1 MYSRYGNDAN
11 RPIRLP
17 DHYSGSAFSQR
28 PTDPVTVSKRE
39 PAKPLPRSG
48 VEEKASPTADR
59 LLHTD
64 TSSEEID
71 ALSTPATGTTDAT
84 KSSFATGTTDATNSA
99 FTTNTTGTTKTAF
112 TANSAGTTD
121 AAGTTNTA
129 VPTKTAFATDSA
141 GTTNTTDF
149 SVASGEG
156 GEQERK
162 TSVSL
167 PQKLF
172 GSSPL
177 NFAGLRRL
185 LGGGE
190 GEEDHD
196 RLLLLGLILLLSRT
210 EGDSDILLWLS
221 LLLLCG

>member
-1 MYSRYGNDAN
+1 MYSRYGNDTN

-39 PAKPLPRSG
+39 PAKPLPRGG
-48 VEEKASPTADR
+48 VEEKVSPIADR
-59 LLHTD
+59 LLHAD
-64 TSSEEID
+64 TAGKES
-71 ALSTPATGTTDAT
+71 ATE
-84 KSSFATGTTDATNSA
+84 SA
-99 FTTNTTGTTKTAF
+99 FTTGATNATGTADATGTANTAF
-112 TANSAGTTD
+112 
-121 AAGTTNTA
+121 
-129 VPTKTAFATDSA
+129 
-141 GTTNTTDF
+141 TTNTTDF
-149 SVASGEG
+149 SNDSEKE

-162 TSVSL
+162 SSL
-167 PQKLF
+167 PPTHKLF
-172 GSSPL
+172 GSSPI

-185 LGGGE
+185 LGGE
-190 GEEDHD
+190 GGDEDHD

>member
-1 MYSRYGNDAN
+1 MYSRYGNDTN

-39 PAKPLPRSG
+39 PAKPLPRGG
-48 VEEKASPTADR
+48 VEEKVSPIADR
-59 LLHTD
+59 LLHAD
-64 TSSEEID
+64 TAGKES
-71 ALSTPATGTTDAT
+71 ATE
-84 KSSFATGTTDATNSA
+84 SA
-99 FTTNTTGTTKTAF
+99 FTTGTTRTTGA
-112 TANSAGTTD
+112 ADAADAAD
-121 AAGTTNTA
+121 AAGTTNSADTTFATGTA
-129 VPTKTAFATDSA
+129 NTAF
-141 GTTNTTDF
+141 TTNTTDF
-149 SVASGEG
+149 SNDSEKE

-162 TSVSL
+162 SSL
-167 PQKLF
+167 PPTHKLF
-172 GSSPL
+172 GSSPI

-185 LGGGE
+185 LGGE
-190 GEEDHD
+190 GGDEDHD

>member
-1 MYSRYGNDAN
+1 MYSRYGNDTN

-39 PAKPLPRSG
+39 PAKPLPRGG
-48 VEEKASPTADR
+48 VEEKVSPIADR
-59 LLHTD
+59 LLHAD
-64 TSSEEID
+64 TAGKESAAES
-71 ALSTPATGTTDAT
+71 A
-84 KSSFATGTTDATNSA
+84 FATGTTR
-99 FTTNTTGTTKTAF
+99 TTGA
-112 TANSAGTTD
+112 AD
-121 AAGTTNTA
+121 AAGTT
-129 VPTKTAFATDSA
+129 FATGTTNAADTTFA
-141 GTTNTTDF
+141 TGTANIAFTTNTTDF
-149 SVASGEG
+149 SNDSEKE

-162 TSVSL
+162 SSL
-167 PQKLF
+167 PPTHKLF
-172 GSSPL
+172 GSSPI

-185 LGGGE
+185 LGGE
-190 GEEDHD
+190 GGDEDHD

>member
-1 MYSRYGNDAN
+1 MYSRYGNDTN

-39 PAKPLPRSG
+39 PAKPLPRGG
-48 VEEKASPTADR
+48 VEEKVSPIADR
-59 LLHTD
+59 LLHAD
-64 TSSEEID
+64 TAGKES
-71 ALSTPATGTTDAT
+71 ATE
-84 KSSFATGTTDATNSA
+84 SA
-99 FTTNTTGTTKTAF
+99 FTTGATNATESAFTTGTARTTGTA
-112 TANSAGTTD
+112 D
-121 AAGTTNTA
+121 AAGTTNSADTTFA
-129 VPTKTAFATDSA
+129 TGTTNTAF
-141 GTTNTTDF
+141 TTNTTDF
-149 SVASGEG
+149 SNDSEKE

-162 TSVSL
+162 SSL
-167 PQKLF
+167 PPTHKLF
-172 GSSPL
+172 GSSPI

-185 LGGGE
+185 LGGE
-190 GEEDHD
+190 GGDEDHD

>member
-1 MYSRYGNDAN
+1 MYSRYGNDTN

-39 PAKPLPRSG
+39 PAKPLPRGG
-48 VEEKASPTADR
+48 VEEKVSPIADR
-59 LLHTD
+59 LLHAD
-64 TSSEEID
+64 TAGKESATESAFTTGATNTTES
-71 ALSTPATGTTDAT
+71 ALTTGTIRTTGTADATGT
-84 KSSFATGTTDATNSA
+84 TNSA
-99 FTTNTTGTTKTAF
+99 FTTNTT
-112 TANSAGTTD
+112 
-121 AAGTTNTA
+121 
-129 VPTKTAFATDSA
+129 
-141 GTTNTTDF
+141 DF
-149 SVASGEG
+149 SNDSEKE

-162 TSVSL
+162 SSL
-167 PQKLF
+167 PPTHKLF
-172 GSSPL
+172 GSSPI

-185 LGGGE
+185 LGGE
-190 GEEDHD
+190 GGDEDHD